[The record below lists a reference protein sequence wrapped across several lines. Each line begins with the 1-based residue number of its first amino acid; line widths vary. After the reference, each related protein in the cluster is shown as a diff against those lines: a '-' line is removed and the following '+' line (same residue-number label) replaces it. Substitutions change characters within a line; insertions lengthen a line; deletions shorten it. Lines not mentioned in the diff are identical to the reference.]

1 MKKDNDTKKV
11 QNSSVPKK
19 EKAVYGWFRFGTDH
33 GYWIYDSVEEL
44 ERETGM
50 VGLSKELTYGL
61 WIDNEESDMT
71 ATLLSTFEEC
81 PFMGEQIL
89 YSKRRGF
96 YKYNPDEDYPP
107 EAFIGYCHWFSGI
120 PLEEE
125 NDYELMRTI
134 FYGERL
140 QSDQHNEIDDVFGE
154 LCDFSSPDD
163 SGGTPV

>member
-1 MKKDNDTKKV
+1 M
-11 QNSSVPKK
+11 
-19 EKAVYGWFRFGTDH
+19 
-33 GYWIYDSVEEL
+33 
-44 ERETGM
+44 
-50 VGLSKELTYGL
+50 
-61 WIDNEESDMT
+61 
-71 ATLLSTFEEC
+71 
-81 PFMGEQIL
+81 

-96 YKYNPDEDYPP
+96 YKYNPDDDYPP

>member
-1 MKKDNDTKKV
+1 MPIFLQRARAEVLSLSTMASCNSLIYAS
-11 QNSSVPKK
+11 SSV
-19 EKAVYGWFRFGTDH
+19 
-33 GYWIYDSVEEL
+33 S
-44 ERETGM
+44 
-50 VGLSKELTYGL
+50 
-61 WIDNEESDMT
+61 
-71 ATLLSTFEEC
+71 TLLSTFEEC

-96 YKYNPDEDYPP
+96 YKYNPDDDYPP

-163 SGGTPV
+163 SGGTPE